1 MYKWYE
7 NNFYKLKVFTQHKND
22 PVHDLRW
29 NSNIILNFEFKSS
42 YLLKNVKLF
51 SVTKKLI

>member
-7 NNFYKLKVFTQHKND
+7 NNFCKSKVFTQHKND

-42 YLLKNVKLF
+42 YLLKNVLNYF
-51 SVTKKLI
+51 L